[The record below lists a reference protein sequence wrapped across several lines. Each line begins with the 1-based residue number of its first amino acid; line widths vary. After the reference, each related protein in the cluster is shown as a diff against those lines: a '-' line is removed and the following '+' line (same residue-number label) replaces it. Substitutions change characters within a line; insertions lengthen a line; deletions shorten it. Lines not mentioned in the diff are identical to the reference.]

1 MFANGRSPFDNDIAE
16 EIMDIIITKHAER
29 RIKERVPGM
38 KSESKRA
45 AFVADAMARGV
56 RQAESRGAGAAYLR
70 HRKEI
75 AAECEEYAGRDM
87 VLYRDYIF
95 VLEGGTLITVLPRS
109 LDYGRRME
117 RERAKRRRVREK
129 RAGESAR
136 VDLTGEALAAACPA
150 LI

>member
-1 MFANGRSPFDNDIAE
+1 
-16 EIMDIIITKHAER
+16 MDIIITKHAER

-45 AFVADAMARGV
+45 AFVENAVVYGIRLEG
-56 RQAESRGAGAAYLR
+56 SSGAGAAYLR
-70 HRKEI
+70 HKQ
-75 AAECEEYAGRDM
+75 ALSAEYAEYAGRDLL
-87 VLYRDYIF
+87 LYREYIF
-95 VLEGGTLITVLPRS
+95 VMEVGTLITVLPRS

>member
-1 MFANGRSPFDNDIAE
+1 
-16 EIMDIIITKHAER
+16 MDIIITKHAER

-45 AFVADAMARGV
+45 AFVADAMAHGV

-75 AAECEEYAGRDM
+75 AAECEEYAGRD
-87 VLYRDYIF
+87 I
-95 VLEGGTLITVLPRS
+95 
-109 LDYGRRME
+109 YGRRME

>member
-1 MFANGRSPFDNDIAE
+1 
-16 EIMDIIITKHAER
+16 MDIIITKHAER

-87 VLYRDYIF
+87 VLYREYIF

-109 LDYGRRME
+109 ADYGRRME
-117 RERAKRRRVREK
+117 RERAKHRRVREK
-129 RAGESAR
+129 RANECVRRGSA
-136 VDLTGEALAAACPA
+136 DAEAAVCCAAF
-150 LI
+150 

>member
-1 MFANGRSPFDNDIAE
+1 
-16 EIMDIIITKHAER
+16 
-29 RIKERVPGM
+29 
-38 KSESKRA
+38 
-45 AFVADAMARGV
+45 MARGV

-70 HRKEI
+70 HKQ
-75 AAECEEYAGRDM
+75 ALSAEYAEYAGRDLL
-87 VLYRDYIF
+87 LYREYIF
-95 VLEGGTLITVLPRS
+95 VMEAGTLITVLPRS
-109 LDYGRRME
+109 CDYGRRME

>member
-1 MFANGRSPFDNDIAE
+1 
-16 EIMDIIITKHAER
+16 MDIIITKHAER

-87 VLYRDYIF
+87 VLYREYIF

-109 LDYGRRME
+109 SDYGRRME

-129 RAGESAR
+129 RDGER
-136 VDLTGEALAAACPA
+136 VRGDLTEALAAACPG